1 MPYRYLIIV
10 GEDHAAATAHVEAGP
25 KLTQAGFS
33 LRMASATAKLYADQ
47 STPVLELQGGSAIV
61 GHLFRRD
68 GTPVRQPADLPE
80 FGSAENL
87 RSVLLTHCWGDY
99 LLVQPGDASSGA
111 LAVTRDPSGGVPCF
125 YAFGAGGGFLT
136 SDISL
141 ATHAG
146 LYRKEVDWNFLP
158 VCLTY
163 PHAMT
168 ARTALAQITELLPGC
183 TLHVRGSKTDVE
195 QVWSP
200 WDFVTDERRHRDPDE
215 AARHVRDA
223 VLSSIR
229 AWSEIDSDILVEV
242 SGGLDSSIIAASLT
256 STSADVSCHT
266 LFTPV
271 PGADERHYATLVAN
285 MLGTPLHA
293 RELDFPTARF
303 DAAPPPWSVAPRIN
317 VLQHALNEA
326 MAVAGGSETSP
337 AHYSGGGGDVIFC
350 YLGNAAPAA
359 DAVRARGLLA
369 GARAIGDLSQLHQCT
384 RWKAARLTFNK
395 LMRPPK
401 AAYDADRALL
411 REDVPNIAL
420 DTHPWFRAP
429 DGALPG
435 DRERIQYLAGTQ
447 LYRHGMWR
455 GPTRALRLPLL
466 SQPVVEACLTVPS
479 WMWVAQGR
487 NRSVARAAFA
497 DRLPAEVLNRKSKGD
512 FAQYLGA
519 VYRRN
524 SERMRRFLL
533 DGELN
538 ARGIL
543 ATDELDAFF
552 RKTLPPRDQSF
563 FRILDLCMIEN
574 WVRHQH

>member
-1 MPYRYLIIV
+1 MPYRYIAIV
-10 GEDHAAATAHVEAGP
+10 DDDQPAATDPVEIGP
-25 KLTQAGFS
+25 KLNEIGLS
-33 LRMASATAKLYADQ
+33 LRLSSATVQLYADKH
-47 STPVLELQGGSAIV
+47 TPVLEAPGGGAII

-68 GTPVRQPADLPE
+68 GAPVRRPEDLPRLN
-80 FGSAENL
+80 SAEDL
-87 RSVLLTHCWGDY
+87 RSVLLTQCWGDY
-99 LLVQPGDASSGA
+99 LLIQPGDASSGA
-111 LAVTRDPSGGVPCF
+111 LSITRDPSGGVPCV
-125 YAFGAGGGFLT
+125 YAVGARGGFVT
-136 SDISL
+136 SDVSL
-141 ATHAG
+141 AVRIG
-146 LYRKEVDWNFLP
+146 LYRREIDWDFLP

-168 ARTALAQITELLPGC
+168 ARTALAQVTELLPGC
-183 TLHVRGSKTDVE
+183 TLLVRGSSTHIE

-200 WDFVTDERRHRDPDE
+200 WDFVTDERRVRNPDE
-215 AARHVRDA
+215 AARRVRDA
-223 VLSSIR
+223 VLSSIQ
-229 AWSEIDSDILVEV
+229 AWAGIDSNILVEV
-242 SGGLDSSIIAASLT
+242 SGGLDSSIIGASLV
-256 STSADVSCHT
+256 STGADVSCHT

-271 PGADERHYATLVAN
+271 PGADERQYATLVAN
-285 MLGTPLHA
+285 MLGAPLHA

-369 GARAIGDLSQLHQCT
+369 GSRAIGDLSQLHQCT

-395 LMRPPK
+395 LTRPPK
-401 AAYDADRALL
+401 APYDADRTLL
-411 REDVPNIAL
+411 REDVPNGAL
-420 DTHPWFRAP
+420 DTHPWFQAP
-429 DGALPG
+429 DDALPG

-455 GPTRALRLPLL
+455 GPARQLRLPLL

-479 WMWVAQGR
+479 WMWVAGGR
-487 NRSVARAAFA
+487 NRSVARAAFS
-497 DRLPAEVLNRKSKGD
+497 DLLPTEVLNRKSKGD

-538 ARGIL
+538 ARGFL
-543 ATDELDAFF
+543 ATAELDAFF
-552 RKTLPPRDQSF
+552 RKTFPSRDQSF

-574 WVRHQH
+574 WVRHQR